1 MNNSSKPSTV
11 VSPTIRTTNNPS
23 TSGSSSKTKTML
35 STMHTQSSY
44 PTNGTTNESSSG
56 DSSSIVGIAAGVGG
70 GILLI
75 ILIVVL
81 IVLYLRSQS
90 KQWRNPQAPQSQ
102 YSWNAVY
109 NTGPR
114 NPVESKNSK
123 SKLINS
129 KNSDK
134 SKRHSDGSY
143 TYPIVADSENK
154 QSSTNG
160 YADPSAQLQED
171 EPFWQPS
178 QSVERLYAQ
187 FEGKRFRILERSVV
201 ELEKEIGAGL
211 LSKNYSLHVYS
222 VVFVLDL

>member
-1 MNNSSKPSTV
+1 
-11 VSPTIRTTNNPS
+11 
-23 TSGSSSKTKTML
+23 
-35 STMHTQSSY
+35 MHTQSSY

-154 QSSTNG
+154 QSSVSTVLW
-160 YADPSAQLQED
+160 Q
-171 EPFWQPS
+171 FWLVMALVLDYIRQMGM
-178 QSVERLYAQ
+178 L
-187 FEGKRFRILERSVV
+187 IH
-201 ELEKEIGAGL
+201 L
-211 LSKNYSLHVYS
+211 LSCKKMSHFGSLHSRLRDYMLNLKENDFGYWS
-222 VVFVLDL
+222 VQL